1 MVLMLAATLKP
12 SSSNGLVMAYS
23 DLAFKSVEI
32 EDLADVYFFR
42 PVGWV
47 VARGAQKFG
56 LTPTALTVIG
66 ILIGICGGA
75 LLYNDRLGLIAFAI
89 LILHGFVDSADGQLA
104 RMTGRVSEF
113 GRVLDGVSGYVTHV
127 AIYLS
132 IAAGLVH
139 RGGPR
144 STFGWML
151 LAGIAT
157 AIHAGLH
164 EYHRNAYASI
174 VTEKQLPAHHR
185 PNIRAPFASLFSL
198 YVTGQR
204 WLIGPHTVVEA
215 TIRDRALAGPVLEE
229 DRTRYRAC
237 FRSLA
242 RALNFLGD
250 NTRFYAI
257 GVLACVHRIDLFFPF
272 VLGPMNL
279 ALIILWLWQRRAD
292 ERFLATRPSVNLG
305 P

>member
-1 MVLMLAATLKP
+1 
-12 SSSNGLVMAYS
+12 MAYS

-32 EDLADVYFFR
+32 EDLSDVYFFR
-42 PVGWV
+42 PAGWV
-47 VARGAQKFG
+47 VARGAQKLA

-66 ILIGICGGA
+66 ILIGISGGA
-75 LLYNDRLGLIAFAI
+75 LLFTDWLGLIAFAI
-89 LILHGFVDSADGQLA
+89 LILHGVVDSADGQLA

-127 AIYLS
+127 AIYVS
-132 IAAGLVH
+132 IAVGLVH

-157 AIHAGLH
+157 AIHAGLY

-174 VTEKQLPAHHR
+174 VTERQLPAHHL
-185 PNIRAPFASLFSL
+185 PKIRAPFASLFSL
-198 YVTGQR
+198 YTTAQR
-204 WLIGPHTVVEA
+204 WLIGPHIEVEA
-215 TIRDRALAGPVLEE
+215 TIRNRVLAGIVPEE
-229 DRTRYRAC
+229 ERTRYRAC

-257 GVLACVHRIDLFFPF
+257 GVLACLHRIDLFFPF

-279 ALIILWLWQRRAD
+279 ALIILWIWQRRAD
-292 ERFLATRPSVNLG
+292 HRFLSAS
-305 P
+305 